1 MRKVFSSQRVETAE
15 GVAKL
20 LREAGIDVR
29 LTNGRS
35 YRSRRSG
42 QFSYL
47 EEGSAQLH
55 PTVWVVRADDQPRA
69 RELLREARLLDTTRR
84 DLPFAQYAFAETP
97 EAQAAGTRNWAWRI
111 RIGLLVVIGVV
122 AMFIMISM
130 KHRHAAPTVAP
141 AAPVATPAQPAAAP
155 PAASPQQTPPDDT
168 SQDDPSRVRIQPA
181 Q

>member
-1 MRKVFSSQRVETAE
+1 MRKIFSSQRVETAE

-35 YRSRRSG
+35 YRSKRSG

-47 EEGSAQLH
+47 EQGSSQLH

-69 RELLREARLLDTTRR
+69 RELLREARLIDTTRR

-97 EAQAAGTRNWAWRI
+97 ESQAGTRNWAWRI

-130 KHRHAAPTVAP
+130 KRHAARP
-141 AAPVATPAQPAAAP
+141 AAPVAPVAAPAQPA
-155 PAASPQQTPPDDT
+155 PAQPATNPQDDS

>member
-1 MRKVFSSQRVETAE
+1 MRKIFSSQRVETAE

-20 LREAGIDVR
+20 LRDAGIDVR

-47 EEGSAQLH
+47 EEGNAQSH

-84 DLPFAQYAFAETP
+84 DVPFAEYAFADNPLGQTS
-97 EAQAAGTRNWAWRI
+97 TKNWTWRI
-111 RIGLLVVIGVV
+111 RIGLLLVIG
-122 AMFIMISM
+122 AIALFIALH
-130 KHRHAAPTVAP
+130 HR
-141 AAPVATPAQPAAAP
+141 AAP
-155 PAASPQQTPPDDT
+155 PATPAAPAAT
-168 SQDDPSRVRIQPA
+168 APAQAPAPAEQPAEAQEDPSRVRIQPA